1 MQPLKP
7 AFTYAQ
13 QIDRLRNVHA
23 LSVEDDLQAIDFLSH
38 VNYYRLSAYG
48 IGLKRPED
56 PEKYLPGVT
65 LSDLY
70 ALHAFDGHL
79 RSALMHLV
87 EQVEIELRSQISYL
101 LGTKYGPEGYR
112 DVANFADRT
121 DRFGNSIHAGVIDK
135 LDSEIR
141 KQSNLPCVIHH
152 QQRYGGHFPIWA
164 AVELFTF
171 GMLSSLYS
179 VMKREDQ
186 KAIALFYNVSPRHLR
201 SWILALVE
209 IRNRCAHYGRIYN
222 MPFSQTPYLFSEHS
236 AYQSNKLFPV
246 LLVLW
251 RMTHHRA
258 VWRTFYSSLVG
269 LIETYPVARVDFMG
283 FPDIWQD
290 LLE

>member
-1 MQPLKP
+1 MLPLKP
-7 AFTYAQ
+7 ALTYAQ
-13 QIDRLRNVHA
+13 QIDRLRNVHELTVDDDIKA
-23 LSVEDDLQAIDFLSH
+23 IEILSR

-48 IGLKRPED
+48 IGLKRPD
-56 PEKYLPGVT
+56 NLEKYVSGIT
-65 LSDLY
+65 LTDLY
-70 ALHAFDGHL
+70 NLHTFDGHL
-79 RSALMHLV
+79 RNSLLHLV

-112 DVANFADRT
+112 DVSNFADYT
-121 DRFGNSIHAGVIDK
+121 DRFGNSIHAGVLEK
-135 LDSEIR
+135 LDAEIK

-152 QQRYGGHFPIWA
+152 QQRYGGHFPVWA

-171 GMLSSLYS
+171 GMLSSMYS

-186 KAIALFYNVSPRHLR
+186 TAIASFYRVSHRHLR

-209 IRNRCAHYGRIYN
+209 LRNRCAHYGRIYN

-246 LLVLW
+246 LLVLR
-251 RMTHHRA
+251 RMTHHRS
-258 VWRTFYSSLVG
+258 VWKTFYSSLVG
-269 LIETYPVARVDFMG
+269 LIESNPAVRVDFMA